1 MGVDR
6 FPKFSL
12 SIKFILSIRM
22 IKKENGLKK
31 VEQRFKEDMK
41 LEAEV
46 TVLENNL
53 IGNRGRK
60 INN

>member
-1 MGVDR
+1 
-6 FPKFSL
+6 
-12 SIKFILSIRM
+12 M

-46 TVLENNL
+46 TILENNL

>member
-1 MGVDR
+1 
-6 FPKFSL
+6 
-12 SIKFILSIRM
+12 M

-31 VEQRFKEDMK
+31 GEQRFKEDMK

-53 IGNRGRK
+53 IGNRERK